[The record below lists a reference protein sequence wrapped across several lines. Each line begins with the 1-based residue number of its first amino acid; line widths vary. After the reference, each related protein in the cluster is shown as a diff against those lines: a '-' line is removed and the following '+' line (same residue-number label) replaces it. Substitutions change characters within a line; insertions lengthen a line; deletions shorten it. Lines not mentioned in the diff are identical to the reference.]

1 MAVDVLCHEG
11 ALGDH
16 RQFLGAEILQYG
28 ARQLRADA
36 LSFVFF
42 GNLGV
47 RQDDE
52 SLRLDVFDHGE
63 VPAEVEFVSLF
74 RSVVDQFVFLF
85 HNPEF

>member
-1 MAVDVLCHEG
+1 MAVDVLCHKG

-16 RQFLGAEILQYG
+16 RQFFGAEILQYG

-52 SLRLDVFDHGE
+52 SLRLDVFPKMRNIRELNGLRE
-63 VPAEVEFVSLF
+63 KRSL
-74 RSVVDQFVFLF
+74 L
-85 HNPEF
+85 PIP

>member
-1 MAVDVLCHEG
+1 MYCATKGHWG
-11 ALGDH
+11 IIGS
-16 RQFLGAEILQYG
+16 FL
-28 ARQLRADA
+28 ARRSSNTARVRLRTDA

-63 VPAEVEFVSLF
+63 IPAEVEFVSLF

>member
-1 MAVDVLCHEG
+1 MYCATKGHWG
-11 ALGDH
+11 IIGS
-16 RQFLGAEILQYG
+16 FL
-28 ARQLRADA
+28 ARRSSNTARV
-36 LSFVFF
+36 SSEPMPCPSYFS
-42 GNLGV
+42 GSLGV

-63 VPAEVEFVSLF
+63 IPAEVEFVSLF